1 MCGLLAFLMIYL
13 TDQSK
18 TLLNQFLRS
27 TSNIE
32 NNDLDILNE
41 ELKLSDVKEL
51 LQRYEDA
58 SELMNM
64 DESERRRL
72 GIHHNTYCHCHDNTC
87 HCYRVVY
94 IFWKIPIFKGNNTYC
109 NYHHITHTFTAT
121 MAIVIAVGRVYL
133 FY

>member
-1 MCGLLAFLMIYL
+1 MSTHVRSSIYPCMCIVSLFNEFDSLFNL

-18 TLLNQFLRS
+18 TPLNQFLRS

-41 ELKLSDVKEL
+41 DLKLSDVKEL

-58 SELMNM
+58 SDLMNM

-87 HCYRVVY
+87 HCCRVIY
-94 IFWKIPIFKGNNTYC
+94 IFWKIPIFKGKIFTTNT
-109 NYHHITHTFTAT
+109 T
-121 MAIVIAVGRVYL
+121 
-133 FY
+133 